1 MTKNNIIIHFHIRH
15 FNVWGQQSCHA
26 VDLDIKGRIE
36 VMSCIPIFWV
46 PVIKVSPNLLKLD
59 CFLLCNDWIV
69 ADYNSPRNKTL
80 EVSIDEPEL

>member
-1 MTKNNIIIHFHIRH
+1 M
-15 FNVWGQQSCHA
+15 
-26 VDLDIKGRIE
+26 IE
-36 VMSCIPIFWV
+36 MMSCCTLYINISPSTGSLY
-46 PVIKVSPNLLKLD
+46 VIKVSPNLLKLD

>member
-1 MTKNNIIIHFHIRH
+1 
-15 FNVWGQQSCHA
+15 
-26 VDLDIKGRIE
+26 
-36 VMSCIPIFWV
+36 MSCAAHTYFPISGSLYA
-46 PVIKVSPNLLKLD
+46 IKVSPNLLKLD